1 MGPIM
6 GTFLLE
12 LRHAVVVPFYL
23 RVWETFLLELR
34 HETFLLAVVPFY
46 LKESMGDLFTGV
58 RVWGI
63 LGVQVRVCAKGQV
76 LVLLLLGQ

>member
-12 LRHAVVVPFYL
+12 LRHAV
-23 RVWETFLLELR
+23 
-34 HETFLLAVVPFY
+34 VVPFY

>member
-12 LRHAVVVPFYL
+12 LRHAV
-23 RVWETFLLELR
+23 
-34 HETFLLAVVPFY
+34 AVPFY

-58 RVWGI
+58 
-63 LGVQVRVCAKGQV
+63 KT
-76 LVLLLLGQ
+76 

>member
-12 LRHAVVVPFYL
+12 LRHAV
-23 RVWETFLLELR
+23 
-34 HETFLLAVVPFY
+34 AVPFY

>member
-23 RVWETFLLELR
+23 
-34 HETFLLAVVPFY
+34 
-46 LKESMGDLFTGV
+46 KESTGDLFTGV
-58 RVWGI
+58 
-63 LGVQVRVCAKGQV
+63 KT
-76 LVLLLLGQ
+76 